1 MEILMIL
8 IPVILL
14 IILLNKTNK
23 NAEENKASFNKLQSA
38 INDLQAQIKNNTPVS
53 SQPTAVEDK
62 LDSETIS
69 EIVIPRPIVPEE
81 IIPEMQEEI
90 IEEERGDV
98 LQKVAYS
105 SQSLDILEE
114 ELPKPTPKII
124 PERKIIVP
132 EKSWLEKF
140 KENNPDIEKFIGEN
154 LINKIGI
161 LILVLGISFFV
172 KYAIDKDWINEPARV
187 GIGILAGAIVMFVAH
202 KLKANYKA
210 FSSVFVAGAV
220 GIFYLTIGIAFHDYQ
235 LFSQT
240 MAFIIMVV
248 ITAFSAF
255 VSVSYDRKEL
265 AVLTLIGGFAVPFM
279 LSTGSG
285 NYTVLF
291 SYLIILNL
299 GMLTIAYFKKWNLVT
314 ILAFVFTC
322 CIYSAWFRSE
332 YAVDKLPHSG
342 AFIFATAFYIIFSI
356 AIVINNLRTKNQFS
370 KIDYALLLA
379 NTFFYFG
386 IGVTIIDDGKMPV
399 KGLYTIALALYNLI
413 LAFVFYKKYGLD
425 KNAIYLLL
433 GITLS
438 FVTLAIPIQ
447 FEGNHITLFWA
458 VEAVVL
464 FWLAQKS
471 KISTLKFA
479 GITVQF
485 LMLISLFIDWD
496 FYYLSTYIEHN
507 LSVVFNPIFITGI
520 VSLATLIASLYFFKD
535 EKENDFYTVFSF
547 KNSSYQSI
555 LMVFSIF
562 VAYFVGLFEVFYQSH
577 SYIANQTSA
586 FSLAV
591 LYHFIFSAA
600 LIYFLMKKKKFIAF
614 NLLLSAV
621 NILLFVGLYYNL
633 SFEEMVDNFAGNH
646 SNQLAFFTHYL
657 LLIGVLYFGY
667 VLYSQRNEAL
677 FSKYFK
683 HQLSLWILAI
693 IGVYIL
699 SNEVMIHS
707 LKFGS
712 EITNNAAFLKSRSRG
727 WENDFYERSYF
738 FREQASLLKTQ
749 VIKIGYPILWG
760 ILSFACLILGIKRQN
775 KQLRIIALSLLGLTI
790 LKLFLYDIRNVS
802 ETGKIIAFI
811 LLGVLILI
819 ISFVYQ
825 KLKRLVTE
833 DAINSKNQDEA

>member
-1 MEILMIL
+1 MIL

-38 INDLQAQIKNNTPVS
+38 INDLQAQIKKNTPVS

-62 LDSETIS
+62 LNSETIP
-69 EIVIPRPIVPEE
+69 EILIPRPIVPQE
-81 IIPEMQEEI
+81 IIPEIQEEI
-90 IEEERGDV
+90 IKDEKEDV
-98 LQKVAYS
+98 LQKVAFS
-105 SQSLDILEE
+105 SQLVDVLEE

-124 PERKIIVP
+124 PERNIIVP

-279 LSTGSG
+279 VSTGSG

-299 GMLTIAYFKKWNLVT
+299 GILTIAYFKKWNLVT
-314 ILAFVFTC
+314 ILAFIFTC
-322 CIYSAWFRSE
+322 CIYSAWFQSE

-399 KGLYTIALALYNLI
+399 KGLYTIA
-413 LAFVFYKKYGLD
+413 
-425 KNAIYLLL
+425 
-433 GITLS
+433 
-438 FVTLAIPIQ
+438 
-447 FEGNHITLFWA
+447 
-458 VEAVVL
+458 
-464 FWLAQKS
+464 
-471 KISTLKFA
+471 
-479 GITVQF
+479 
-485 LMLISLFIDWD
+485 
-496 FYYLSTYIEHN
+496 
-507 LSVVFNPIFITGI
+507 
-520 VSLATLIASLYFFKD
+520 
-535 EKENDFYTVFSF
+535 
-547 KNSSYQSI
+547 
-555 LMVFSIF
+555 
-562 VAYFVGLFEVFYQSH
+562 
-577 SYIANQTSA
+577 
-586 FSLAV
+586 
-591 LYHFIFSAA
+591 
-600 LIYFLMKKKKFIAF
+600 
-614 NLLLSAV
+614 
-621 NILLFVGLYYNL
+621 
-633 SFEEMVDNFAGNH
+633 
-646 SNQLAFFTHYL
+646 
-657 LLIGVLYFGY
+657 
-667 VLYSQRNEAL
+667 
-677 FSKYFK
+677 
-683 HQLSLWILAI
+683 
-693 IGVYIL
+693 
-699 SNEVMIHS
+699 
-707 LKFGS
+707 
-712 EITNNAAFLKSRSRG
+712 
-727 WENDFYERSYF
+727 
-738 FREQASLLKTQ
+738 
-749 VIKIGYPILWG
+749 
-760 ILSFACLILGIKRQN
+760 
-775 KQLRIIALSLLGLTI
+775 
-790 LKLFLYDIRNVS
+790 
-802 ETGKIIAFI
+802 
-811 LLGVLILI
+811 
-819 ISFVYQ
+819 
-825 KLKRLVTE
+825 
-833 DAINSKNQDEA
+833 